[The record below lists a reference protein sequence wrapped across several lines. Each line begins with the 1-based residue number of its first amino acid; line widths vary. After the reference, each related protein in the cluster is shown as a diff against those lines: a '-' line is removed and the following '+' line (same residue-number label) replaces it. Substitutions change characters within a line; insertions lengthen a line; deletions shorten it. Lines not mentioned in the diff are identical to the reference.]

1 MVLIIA
7 RIFTDLKQT
16 HPHREAPVLRTRW
29 KYLKQCRQASQ
40 PRSPGNENA
49 HDSDDKWW
57 YV

>member
-16 HPHREAPVLRTRW
+16 HPRHEAPVLRTRW
-29 KYLKQCRQASQ
+29 KYLKQCKQRSQ

-49 HDSDDKWW
+49 HDKWW